1 LSEYVSEKMAVSKK
15 KLIFLYI
22 VVNSINTMPDTSL
35 LKTLQNVGFDEK
47 EAAAYLAL
55 LELGGGT
62 VSEIA
67 EHAGLKRPIVY
78 HVMDRLKE
86 KGFAIDPP
94 GDGVMRFEPVD
105 PLKILQ
111 TTRTAVEDLKFML
124 PLMRALQDKGPN
136 KPKLEYF
143 EGKEAVVSVYRQ
155 FDYAKNA
162 RFLTSMSRLY
172 QLIPEEVE
180 AWVKR
185 FERGMFPK
193 LGRHLIPDTKQDRDW
208 AKKAVAA
215 GQEVRFLPKNMDTEM
230 DFAIIDDMLGITS
243 FDPLFMVLIHS
254 ERIAKSAAQLFDLAW
269 RQGHTS

>member
-1 LSEYVSEKMAVSKK
+1 
-15 KLIFLYI
+15 
-22 VVNSINTMPDTSL
+22 MPDASL

-67 EHAGLKRPIVY
+67 QRAGLKRAIVY

-86 KGFAIDPP
+86 KGFAVDPP
-94 GDGVMRFEPVD
+94 GDGVIRFEPVD

-143 EGKEAVVSVYRQ
+143 EGKNAVVSVYRQ
-155 FDYAKNA
+155 FDHAKSA
-162 RFLTSMSRLY
+162 RFLTSMQRLY
-172 QLIPEEVE
+172 AIMPEEVD
-180 AWVKR
+180 AWVTR
-185 FERGMFPK
+185 FQRGMYK
-193 LGRHLIPDTKQDRDW
+193 DMGRHFIPDTKQDNDW

-215 GQEVRFLPKNMDTEM
+215 GQEVRFLPKDMDIEM
-230 DFAIIDDMLGITS
+230 DFAIIDGMLGITS
-243 FDPLFMVLIHS
+243 FDPLFIVLIHS
-254 ERIAKSAAQLFDLAW
+254 ERIATSAGQLFDLAW
-269 RQGHTS
+269 KQGRPLK